1 MALDLNLQITSRP
14 NDTLIAAYVCPCGC
28 TPRVAYPKGSEALTD
43 DCCCGNVFAVGPNAE
58 AALPQT
64 EDRRQLQVFDAP
76 WGGQLEAAWKLVMVG
91 AEQEHSH
98 DHGHEHGH
106 EHDHGHDHGH
116 GHETEHAHHHNDGGD
131 RAEATTAKDPV
142 CGMTVEIATATER
155 GLHQAHDGKTY
166 YFCGKG
172 CFLEFGD
179 DPNRFLDPAYV
190 PSM

>member
-1 MALDLNLQITSRP
+1 MTLDLKLSITPRP
-14 NDTLIAAYVCPCGC
+14 NDSLVAGYVCPCGC
-28 TPRVAYPKGSEALTD
+28 TPRVAYAKGSEALTD

-64 EDRRQLQVFDAP
+64 QDRRQLQTFDAP

-91 AEQEHSH
+91 AEQEHTH

-116 GHETEHAHHHNDGGD
+116 GNGHDHGTKPETAL
-131 RAEATTAKDPV
+131 DPV
-142 CGMTVEIATATER
+142 CGMTVDIASATAK
-155 GLHQAHDGKTY
+155 GLHAEHDGNTY

-172 CFLEFGD
+172 CLLEFGD
-179 DPNRFLDPAYV
+179 DPARFLDESYV